1 VETVITAIAA
11 LLTFACGVAAGW
23 LLMRGAARQ
32 ARAAAQAELAAER
45 ATLLERLAA
54 READAQACRGEAET
68 VSAQVRQLQEE
79 MRAESVRRSAA
90 EEKNARIPE
99 LEAGLKARDERIAAL
114 VSETR
119 AFAAQVAELGT
130 KLEEARKAGEAKLAL
145 LNEAQQKLS
154 DAFKALAAEALHSN
168 NRSFLELAR
177 TNLEKFQQAA
187 KGDLETRQKAIGD
200 LVKPLKDSL
209 EKVDTRIQELEKA
222 RTGAYAGLTE
232 QLKSLAMTQ
241 NQLQTQ
247 TANLVKA
254 LRAPQV
260 RGRWGEIQLKRV
272 VEMAGMVEYCDFK
285 QQQTVES
292 DGGRL
297 RPDLVVRLPGKKNVV
312 VDSKAPLAAYLEALE
327 TDNEEQRRARL
338 REHAAQVRK
347 HVMDLSGKAYWDQFQ
362 PAPEFVVLFLPGETF
377 FSAALEQDPALIE
390 TAVDKRVILATPITL
405 IALLRAVA
413 YGWTQ
418 ERLAENAQQICD
430 LGKELYDRIRVLANH
445 FGTVGGALSR
455 AVDSYNHVVGS
466 FESRVL
472 VAARRF
478 KDLGAASGAEIEVL
492 ETVDK
497 QARAVLAVSVEAEN
511 GVPAENA
518 CARELPLLPD
528 DT

>member
-1 VETVITAIAA
+1 MEIITIATAA
-11 LLTFACGVAAGW
+11 LLIFGGGVAAGW
-23 LLMRGAARQ
+23 LLMRGAARN
-32 ARAAAQAELAAER
+32 ARSTAQAEMAAER

-54 READAQACRGEAET
+54 REGDAQACRGEAET
-68 VSAQVRQLQEE
+68 AAAQVRQLQEE

-99 LEAGLKARDERIAAL
+99 LESVLKARDERIAEL

-119 AFAAQVAELGT
+119 AFAAHVAELGT
-130 KLEEARKAGEAKLAL
+130 KLEEEQKAGEAKLAL
-145 LNEAQQKLS
+145 LNDAQQKLS
-154 DAFKALAAEALHSN
+154 DAFKALASEALKSN
-168 NRSFLELAR
+168 NQSFLELAR
-177 TNLEKFQQAA
+177 TDLEKFQQGA
-187 KGDLETRQKAIGD
+187 KGDLETRQKAIGE
-200 LVKPLKDSL
+200 LVKPLRESL

-232 QLKSLAMTQ
+232 QLKSMALTQ

-285 QQQTVES
+285 EQQTVES
-292 DGGRL
+292 DGGRQ
-297 RPDLVVRLPGKKNVV
+297 RPDLVVHLPGSKNVV
-312 VDSKAPLAAYLEALE
+312 VDAKAPLAAYLEALE
-327 TDNEEQRRARL
+327 TDDPDQRLAHL

-347 HVMDLSGKAYWDQFQ
+347 HVSQLSSKAYWDQFQ

-390 TAVDKRVILATPITL
+390 TAVAKRVILATPITL

-418 ERLAENAQQICD
+418 ERLAENAQKICD
-430 LGKELYDRIRVLANH
+430 LGKELYDRIRVLAGH
-445 FGTVGGALSR
+445 FAGVGSGLTR
-455 AVDSYNHVVGS
+455 AVDAYNHAVGS
-466 FESRVL
+466 FEARVL
-472 VAARRF
+472 VSARKF
-478 KDLGAASGAEIEVL
+478 KDLDAASGAEIELL

-497 QARAVLAVSVEAEN
+497 QTRTVLPA
-511 GVPAENA
+511 PAENA
-518 CARELPLLPD
+518 CPETLPELPTP
-528 DT
+528 